1 MKHII
6 NNLYTTA
13 RHSTIPTQWTRGE
26 QPSSTLCIMLPGKG
40 YTTQRP
46 LFHYATSVLRNRGI
60 DILHINYDY
69 SENEAFNAASH
80 AEQDQWMYEDI
91 QEVAQAFLKDH
102 VYKRVIWFS
111 KSIGTIPMA
120 LGWANDWQTEPT
132 VCGVWLTPLINEES
146 VCASIQASQVP
157 SLVIIGNQ
165 DSIYN
170 EEKLNA
176 ITSNHVEKYVVPG
189 ANHGLEIE
197 GDVVN
202 SIDIMKSIVQCMD
215 AFVANAIGNGFVS

>member
-6 NNLYTTA
+6 NNLYTTS
-13 RHSTIPTQWTRGE
+13 RNSTIPTQWTRGE
-26 QPSSTLCIMLPGKG
+26 QPSFTLCIMLPGKG

-46 LFHYATSVLRNRGI
+46 LFHYAASVLRNRGI

-91 QEVAQAFLKDH
+91 NEIAQALLKDH
-102 VYKRVIWFS
+102 VYEQVIWFS

-120 LGWANDWQTEPT
+120 LGWTNDWQTEPT
-132 VCGVWLTPLINEES
+132 VCGVWLTPLVNEES
-146 VCASIQASQVP
+146 VCAAIQASRVP
-157 SLVIIGNQ
+157 SLLIIGDQ
-165 DSIYN
+165 DSIYSK
-170 EEKLNA
+170 EKLEA
-176 ITSNHVEKYVVPG
+176 ITNNHVEKDVVSG

-197 GDVVN
+197 GNVVD
-202 SIDIMKSIVQCMD
+202 SIDIMKSIVQSID
-215 AFVANAIGNGFVS
+215 AFVAHAIRK

>member
-1 MKHII
+1 MNHII
-6 NNLYTTA
+6 KSLYATA

-26 QPSSTLCIMLPGKG
+26 QPSSILCIMLPGKG

-46 LFHYATSVLRNRGI
+46 LFHYATSALRNQGI

-69 SENEAFNAASH
+69 SENEVFNAASH

-91 QEVAQAFLKDH
+91 QEVAQDFLKDH
-102 VYKRVIWFS
+102 VYEQVIWFS

-120 LGWANDWQTEPT
+120 LGWTTDWQTEPT
-132 VCGVWLTPLINEES
+132 VCGVWLTPLVNEES
-146 VCASIQASQVP
+146 VCAAIQTSRVQ
-157 SLVIIGNQ
+157 SLVIIGDQ

-170 EEKLNA
+170 EEKLDA
-176 ITSNHVEKYVVPG
+176 ITNNHVEKYVVPG

-197 GDVVN
+197 DNVVD
-202 SIDIMKSIVQCMD
+202 SIDIMKSIVQSID
-215 AFVANAIGNGFVS
+215 AFVAHAIRK